1 MDEVSSPTQVQRQ
14 LHLSSPRVLNP
25 NLPSASTIT
34 SAWTSSNTHP
44 EHQGA
49 SRSASPVA
57 LDQRPVPAATMG
69 AWNVRGDPRRD
80 GTHANRH
87 RSSASWAT
95 CPTPCRNASS
105 SLPSTATAL
114 PRASRSSRRACTR
127 SCFARAT
134 STSSGST
141 RCGTCSSRSFTSLAP
156 FTYSA
161 SCNGC
166 TRGRARGSCRGR
178 WGAASW
184 ACRCSCRRL

>member
-1 MDEVSSPTQVQRQ
+1 MRCRARRRSNVNSTLARLVSSTPTFRP
-14 LHLSSPRVLNP
+14 HPPSPPPGR
-25 NLPSASTIT
+25 ARTRI
-34 SAWTSSNTHP
+34 P